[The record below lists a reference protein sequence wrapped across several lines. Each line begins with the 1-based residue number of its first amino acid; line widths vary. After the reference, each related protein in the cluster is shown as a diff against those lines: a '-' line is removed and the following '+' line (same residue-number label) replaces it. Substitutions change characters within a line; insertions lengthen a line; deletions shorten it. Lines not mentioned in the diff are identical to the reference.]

1 MKILHNRLTFIAM
14 LFAAL
19 CVGLFNGCGN
29 GEQNENQIDEQM
41 EDTSMNNSSLIK
53 IDNHLFSIPSPY
65 QVAIL
70 IRNMNFDYNKE
81 YLNPYNRSHSY
92 ITNFK
97 KALNLGVYGAN
108 LGYLTMYEQ
117 SSESVQYFSVIKIL
131 MQEMNIEST
140 FNKDLFK
147 RIETNIG
154 NKDSMLN
161 LVSHSYRDVDQ
172 YLKDNNRNEVG
183 VLILTGGWI
192 ESLYLMTN
200 LAAIKSNDELLR
212 RIGEQKYPLD
222 NLIKI
227 LSPYYNI
234 SEEYATIIDGLIDLA
249 YEYDGVDISYTFV
262 PPTVEPDKKLTTIN
276 STSELVM
283 SEQQQKAITEKITE
297 IRKKIVE

>member
-1 MKILHNRLTFIAM
+1 MFRFFKSFKFNAISLLLIS
-14 LFAAL
+14 AL
-19 CVGLFNGCGN
+19 VLSSCGN
-29 GEQNENQIDEQM
+29 DGNEEENIDKPV
-41 EDTSMNNSSLIK
+41 EDTSSTTGSLIK

-70 IRNMNFDYNKE
+70 IKKMNFDYNKN

-92 ITNFK
+92 ISSFK
-97 KALNLGVYGAN
+97 KAVNLGVYGAN

-154 NKDSMLN
+154 NKDSMLH

-172 YLKDNNRNEVG
+172 YLKENNRNDDG

-192 ESLYLMTN
+192 ESLYLMTQ
-200 LAAIKSNDELLR
+200 LANEKKDVELFT

-227 LSPYYNI
+227 LSPYYNE
-234 SEEYATIIDGLIDLA
+234 SAEYAELIDGLIDLA
-249 YEYDGVDISYTFV
+249 YEFDGVDINYTFIA
-262 PPTVEPDKKLTTIN
+262 PTVEVDKKTTTIN
-276 STSELVM
+276 SKSELVM
-283 SEQQQKAITEKITE
+283 NDQQLKTITDKVTAIRNKL
-297 IRKKIVE
+297 VE

>member
-1 MKILHNRLTFIAM
+1 MEVLHNRLIFKVIILAFLGTAIFT
-14 LFAAL
+14 
-19 CVGLFNGCGN
+19 GCGN
-29 GEQNENQIDEQM
+29 DGKDDNQVDEQL
-41 EDTSMNNSSLIK
+41 EDTSQSSTSLIK

-70 IRNMNFDYNKE
+70 IKQMNFEYNKE

-161 LVSHSYRDVDQ
+161 LVSRSYRDVDQ

-200 LAAIKSNDELLR
+200 LAAAKKNDELLR

-227 LSPYYNI
+227 LSPYYNV
-234 SEEYATIIDGLIDLA
+234 SEEYAVLIDGLIDLA
-249 YEYDGVDISYTFV
+249 YEFDGVDINYTFV
-262 PPTVEPDKKLTTIN
+262 PPTVEADKKLTTIN
-276 STSELVM
+276 SKSELVM
-283 SEQQQKAITEKITE
+283 SEQQLKTISEKIAE

>member
-1 MKILHNRLTFIAM
+1 MKVFHNRLTFIAM
-14 LFAAL
+14 IAVSV
-19 CVGLFNGCGN
+19 CVVCFSGCGN
-29 GEQNENQIDEQM
+29 GGKDENQIDEQI
-41 EDTSMNNSSLIK
+41 EDSSSNSSALIK

-70 IRNMNFDYNKE
+70 IKQMNFEYNKE

-147 RIETNIG
+147 RIESNIG

-161 LVSHSYRDVDQ
+161 LVSRSYRDIDQ

-200 LAAIKSNDELLR
+200 LATLKKNDELLR

-227 LSPYYNI
+227 LSPYYNV
-234 SEEYATIIDGLIDLA
+234 SAEYATLIDGLIDLA
-249 YEYDGVDISYTFV
+249 YEYDGVDISYTYI
-262 PPTVEPDKKLTTIN
+262 PPTVQPDKKLTTVN
-276 STSELVM
+276 SKSELVM
-283 SEQQQKAITEKITE
+283 SEQQFKTICDKIAD

>member
-29 GEQNENQIDEQM
+29 GEQNENQIDEQV
-41 EDTSMNNSSLIK
+41 EDTSMNNSNLIK

-70 IRNMNFDYNKE
+70 IKNMNFDYNKE

>member
-1 MKILHNRLTFIAM
+1 MKVFHNRLTFITM
-14 LFAAL
+14 LAL
-19 CVGLFNGCGN
+19 ATCVVFFSGCGN
-29 GEQNENQIDEQM
+29 GGKDENQL
-41 EDTSMNNSSLIK
+41 EDQLEDSTSNSSALIK

-70 IRNMNFDYNKE
+70 IKQMNFDYNKE

-97 KALNLGVYGAN
+97 KSLNLGVYGAN

-147 RIETNIG
+147 RIESNIG

-161 LVSHSYRDVDQ
+161 LVSRSYRDIDQ

-200 LAAIKSNDELLR
+200 LATLKKNDELLR

-227 LSPYYNI
+227 LSPYYNV
-234 SEEYATIIDGLIDLA
+234 SAEYATLIDGLIDLA
-249 YEYDGVDISYTFV
+249 YEYDGVDINYTFV
-262 PPTVEPDKKLTTIN
+262 APTTEPDKKLTTIN
-276 STSELVM
+276 SKSELVM
-283 SEQQQKAITEKITE
+283 SEQQLKVITDKVAE

>member
-1 MKILHNRLTFIAM
+1 
-14 LFAAL
+14 
-19 CVGLFNGCGN
+19 
-29 GEQNENQIDEQM
+29 
-41 EDTSMNNSSLIK
+41 
-53 IDNHLFSIPSPY
+53 
-65 QVAIL
+65 
-70 IRNMNFDYNKE
+70 MNFEYNKE

-161 LVSHSYRDVDQ
+161 LVSRSYRDIDQ

-200 LAAIKSNDELLR
+200 LAAAKKNDELLR

-227 LSPYYNI
+227 LSPYYNV
-234 SEEYATIIDGLIDLA
+234 SEEYAVLIDGLIDLA
-249 YEYDGVDISYTFV
+249 YEYDGVDINYTYV
-262 PPTVEPDKKLTTIN
+262 PPTVEADKKLTIIN
-276 STSELVM
+276 SKSELVM
-283 SEQQQKAITEKITE
+283 SEQQLKTISEKIAE

>member
-1 MKILHNRLTFIAM
+1 MKVFHNRLTFIAM
-14 LFAAL
+14 VAVAM
-19 CVGLFNGCGN
+19 CVVFFSGCGN
-29 GEQNENQIDEQM
+29 GGKDESQI
-41 EDTSMNNSSLIK
+41 EDQIEDSTSNSSALIK

-70 IRNMNFDYNKE
+70 IKQMNFEYNKE

-147 RIETNIG
+147 RIEANIG

-161 LVSHSYRDVDQ
+161 LVSRSYRDVDQ

-200 LAAIKSNDELLR
+200 LAIAKKNDELLR

-227 LSPYYNI
+227 LSPYYNV
-234 SEEYATIIDGLIDLA
+234 SAEYATLIDGLIDLA
-249 YEYDGVDISYTFV
+249 YEYDGVDINYTFV
-262 PPTVEPDKKLTTIN
+262 PPTVEPDKKHTTVN
-276 STSELVM
+276 SKSELVM
-283 SEQQQKAITEKITE
+283 SEQQFKTICDKIAE

>member
-1 MKILHNRLTFIAM
+1 MMFHNRLTVIAM
-14 LFAAL
+14 ILAAL
-19 CVGLFNGCGN
+19 TVGLMSGCGN
-29 GEQNENQIDEQM
+29 GGQEDNQVDEQL
-41 EDTSMNNSSLIK
+41 EDTTQSTTALIK

-70 IRNMNFDYNKE
+70 IKQMNFEYNKE

-147 RIETNIG
+147 RIESNIG

-161 LVSHSYRDVDQ
+161 LVSRSYRDIDQ

-192 ESLYLMTN
+192 ESLYLMSN
-200 LAAIKSNDELLR
+200 LASVKKNDELLR

-227 LSPYYNI
+227 LSPYYNV
-234 SEEYATIIDGLIDLA
+234 SEEYATLIDGLIDLA
-249 YEYDGVDISYTFV
+249 YEYDGIDILYTYV
-262 PPTVEPDKKLTTIN
+262 PPTVEADKKLTTIN
-276 STSELVM
+276 SKSELVM
-283 SEQQQKAITEKITE
+283 SEQQLKSITDKIAE